1 VNAPGDVVDLTYLV
15 PLYAVDDGS
24 LADLFAYLRALTASV
39 DEVLVVDNSPPE
51 HFERHR
57 ARLEPDVRVIPPAV
71 ETRNGKVGN
80 VVTGVVSA
88 RHEHVVIADDDVR
101 WTLVQLADAT
111 ARLDQA
117 AVVRPQN
124 FFRPLPWHARFDT
137 ARTLLNRM
145 TGGDWPG
152 TLAVR
157 RSAFLD
163 AGCYR
168 GDVMFENL
176 ELVRTMHAAGYGER
190 LALDMLV
197 ERRPPT
203 AVHFWRQ
210 QVRQAYDELARPARL
225 VVSLALLPALLL
237 AAANRKWRGIGA
249 AAACVTAV
257 AELGRR
263 RAGGRAVFPAS
274 SVLLAGP
281 WLLWRSTCS
290 WLAIVARLRGGVR
303 YRGARLPTAATSVTT
318 LRRARAS

>member
-1 VNAPGDVVDLTYLV
+1 
-15 PLYAVDDGS
+15 
-24 LADLFAYLRALTASV
+24 
-39 DEVLVVDNSPPE
+39 VLVVDNSPAA
-51 HFERHR
+51 HFESHR
-57 ARLEPDVRVIPPAV
+57 AALGPDVRVIPPAV

-80 VVTGVVSA
+80 VITGVERA
-88 RHEHVVIADDDVR
+88 RHERVVIADDDVR
-101 WTLVQLADAT
+101 WDVTQLADAA
-111 ARLDQA
+111 ARLDRA

-163 AGCYR
+163 ANCYR

-176 ELVRTMHAAGYGER
+176 ELVRTMRAAGYREL
-190 LALDMLV
+190 LALDLLV

-210 QVRQAYDELARPARL
+210 QVRQAYDEFARPLRL
-225 VVSLALLPALLL
+225 VVSLALLPGALLAIVDRQWRRVGV
-237 AAANRKWRGIGA
+237 AAAG
-249 AAACVTAV
+249 VMAV

-274 SVLLAGP
+274 SSPLAGP
-281 WLLWRSTCS
+281 WLLWRSLCS
-290 WLAIVARLRGGVR
+290 WLALVARVRGGVR
-303 YRGARLPTAATSVTT
+303 YRGIRLPSAATSLAS
-318 LRRARAS
+318 LRRARVASARAGTGTTALPALDNAQQPARHR